1 VTTEITTAFSK
12 SSYSDQQGDCL
23 EIAETAD
30 GGRAIR
36 DSKSLPGPLLHL
48 GSGPWSTFLTAVKAD
63 AFSADA

>member
-1 VTTEITTAFSK
+1 MTPEITTTFSK

-30 GGRAIR
+30 SGRAIR

-48 GSGPWSTFLTAVKAD
+48 NSGPWSTFLTSVKEDTISIIA
-63 AFSADA
+63 

>member
-1 VTTEITTAFSK
+1 MTPEITSTFSK

-23 EIAETAD
+23 EIAETAH

-36 DSKSLPGPLLHL
+36 DSKGLAGPLLHL
-48 GSGPWSTFLTAVKAD
+48 GSGPWSAFLDAVKTD